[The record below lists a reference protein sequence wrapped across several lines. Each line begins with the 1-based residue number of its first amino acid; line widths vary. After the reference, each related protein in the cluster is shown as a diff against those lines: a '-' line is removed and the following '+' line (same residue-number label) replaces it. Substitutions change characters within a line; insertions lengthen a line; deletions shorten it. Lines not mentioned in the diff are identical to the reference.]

1 MDIDSS
7 ETIKILL
14 AGILAT
20 ISSELIQY
28 VLIYSKQEYK
38 DLKKQ
43 VEDLS
48 IRIENQKDMLI
59 SKARQKQNE
68 KKNNQLE
75 NQFKIKN
82 QEMSSYRLMSTM
94 IVGFFMVIII
104 SSLNTV
110 F

>member
-68 KKNNQLE
+68 KKNN
-75 NQFKIKN
+75 
-82 QEMSSYRLMSTM
+82 
-94 IVGFFMVIII
+94 
-104 SSLNTV
+104 
-110 F
+110 